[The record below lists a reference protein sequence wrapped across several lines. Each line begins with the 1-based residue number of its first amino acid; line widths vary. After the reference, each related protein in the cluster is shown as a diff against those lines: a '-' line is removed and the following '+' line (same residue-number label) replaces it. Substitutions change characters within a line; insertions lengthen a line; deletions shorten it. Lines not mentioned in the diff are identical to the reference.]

1 MISIIDA
8 ERETQERIIL
18 GAVGL
23 FLAQGVIKTTMND
36 VAAQAGVTR
45 VTVYRYFGGKKQL
58 VRAAFMRI
66 TSVFREVQKDIYQE
80 QSWDVEECLDRI
92 GAGLEVFPRGDL
104 PARMKELSHLYPDV
118 WREFRETR
126 VATMSKIFNRL
137 FEMAS
142 NQGLLREG
150 LNREVIQAYFM
161 DAVVNVMESQS
172 LIALNLPPADIYST
186 VKVIFLHGI
195 LTGEGKTTT

>member
-1 MISIIDA
+1 MDT
-8 ERETQERIIL
+8 ERETQERIVL

-23 FLAQGVIKTTMND
+23 FLAHGVKKTTMDD

-45 VTVYRYFGGKKQL
+45 VTVYRYFSGKKQL

-80 QSWDVEECLDRI
+80 QGQDVEGCLDRI
-92 GAGLEVFPRGDL
+92 GAGLEALPRGDL
-104 PARMKELSHLYPDV
+104 PARMKELSRLYPDV

-126 VATMSKIFNRL
+126 VATTRKIFDRL
-137 FEMAS
+137 FEVAS

-161 DAVVNVMESQS
+161 EAVVNVMESQS

-186 VKVIFLHGI
+186 VKAIFLHGI
-195 LTGEGKTTT
+195 LKG